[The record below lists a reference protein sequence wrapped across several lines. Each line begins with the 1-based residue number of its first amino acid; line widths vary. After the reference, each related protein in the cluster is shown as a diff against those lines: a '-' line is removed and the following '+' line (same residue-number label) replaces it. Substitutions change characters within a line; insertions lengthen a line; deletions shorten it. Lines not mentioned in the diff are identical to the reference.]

1 MVIAF
6 LPGLLTGLSFIIAIG
21 AQNAFVIRQG
31 LAKSNVLL
39 VVVICAASDALLIFL
54 GTGGLG
60 AVIQSQPRAL
70 EIIRWFGVAY
80 LTFFG
85 LNTLRKVFRPGAL
98 SIEGETS
105 ISRKA
110 AIASVLGFT
119 FLNPHVYL
127 DTVILLGSISNQFHS
142 DRWYFAVGAAIGS
155 ILWFSALG
163 FGARA
168 ASRFMTKLIFW
179 KVLDYIIANVMFA
192 VAIFLIF
199 YDFKA

>member
-1 MVIAF
+1 MIAF
-6 LPGLLTGLSFIIAIG
+6 LPGLLTGLSLIIAIG

-31 LAKSNVLL
+31 LAKSHVLL

-70 EIIRWFGVAY
+70 EVIRWFGVAY

-110 AIASVLGFT
+110 AIVSVLGFT

-142 DRWYFAVGAAIGS
+142 DRWYFALGAAIGS

-168 ASRFMTKLIFW
+168 ASRFMTKPIFW

>member
-1 MVIAF
+1 MIAF
-6 LPGLLTGLSFIIAIG
+6 LPGLLTGLSLIIAIG

-31 LAKSNVLL
+31 LAKSHVRL

-85 LNTLRKVFRPGAL
+85 LNTLRKVFRTGAL
-98 SIEGETS
+98 NIEGETS

-127 DTVILLGSISNQFHS
+127 DTVILLGSISNQFQS
-142 DRWYFAVGAAIGS
+142 DRWYFALGAAIAS
-155 ILWFSALG
+155 VIWFSALG

-168 ASRFMTKLIFW
+168 ASRFMTRPIFW
-179 KVLDYIIANVMFA
+179 KVLDFIIANVMFA